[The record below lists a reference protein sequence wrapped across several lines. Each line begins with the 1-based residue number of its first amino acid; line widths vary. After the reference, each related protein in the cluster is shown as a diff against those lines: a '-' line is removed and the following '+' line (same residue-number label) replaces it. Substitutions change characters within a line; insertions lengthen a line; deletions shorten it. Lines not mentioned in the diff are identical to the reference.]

1 LTPGVRR
8 GTVGT
13 DMTSGAGGGGG
24 RLVVRDAT
32 ALAAELASWLAR
44 AIGAAIT
51 ARGRC
56 ALALPGG
63 KSPRPALLALG
74 AGALGASVDW
84 PRVDVYFGD
93 ERAVPPEDPESNYRL
108 VKETLLARLQAP
120 PRVHRMETDRPD
132 LESAAADYARLLP
145 ERLDVLLL
153 GMGPDGHTASL
164 FPGSAALDE
173 RRRVVSVVAPKPP
186 PVRLTITPPVIAVA
200 REVAVLATGA
210 EKAEAVRRALEGPR
224 AVREIP
230 VQLAAHGIWFLD
242 PAAASR
248 LERRS

>member
-1 LTPGVRR
+1 
-8 GTVGT
+8 
-13 DMTSGAGGGGG
+13 M
-24 RLVVRDAT
+24 VVCEVP
-32 ALAAELASWLAR
+32 ALAAELASWLAH
-44 AIGAAIT
+44 AIGAAVA

-63 KSPRPALLALG
+63 KSPGPALLALG
-74 AGALGASVDW
+74 AGLGASVDW

-108 VKETLLARLQAP
+108 VKETLLARLQVP
-120 PRVHRMETDRPD
+120 PRVHRMEADRPD

-164 FPGSAALDE
+164 FPGSPALDE
-173 RRRVVSVVAPKPP
+173 RRRVVGVVAPKPP
-186 PVRLTITPPVIAVA
+186 PVRLTITPPVIAAA

-210 EKAEAVRRALEGPR
+210 DKAEAVWRALEGPR
-224 AVREIP
+224 AAREVP
-230 VQLAAHGIWFLD
+230 VQLAAHGVWFLD

-248 LERRS
+248 LTGHS

>member
-1 LTPGVRR
+1 MPKPSRIP
-8 GTVGT
+8 
-13 DMTSGAGGGGG
+13 TSPSAGQG
-24 RLVVRDAT
+24 RAFVLEGP

-44 AIGAAIT
+44 EVSAAVA

-63 KSPRPALLALG
+63 TSPGAPLAALG

-93 ERAVPPEDPESNYRL
+93 ERAVPPDDPESNYRM
-108 VKETLLARLQAP
+108 VKVP
-120 PRVHRMETDRPD
+120 PRVHRMEAERKD
-132 LESAAADYARLLP
+132 LERAAAEYAGLLP

-164 FPGSAALDE
+164 FPGSPALSE
-173 RRRVVSVVAPKPP
+173 ARRVVQVVAPKPP
-186 PVRLTITPPVIAVA
+186 PVRLTITPPVIEAA

-210 EKAEAVRRALEGPR
+210 GKADMVRRALEGPR
-224 AVREIP
+224 AVREVP
-230 VQLAAHGIWFLD
+230 VQLAARGVWFLD

-248 LERRS
+248 LERRP